1 MKVLLAVDFSPA
13 TDRTVQAFGEYRW
26 RPSTIVRILAV
37 VERIPPA
44 AAELFYDADGDL
56 DNVLAARK
64 QRAEELVQK
73 VAAELQNQGLQTETA
88 VRTGRR
94 RKSMAQEAKLW
105 TADFILDAG
114 QGWDRDRL
122 ARKIPTGEA

>member
-13 TDRTVQAFGEYRW
+13 TDRTIQTVREYKW
-26 RPSTIVRILAV
+26 PPATVVRVLAV
-37 VERIPPA
+37 VERIPPS

-73 VAAELQNQGLQTETA
+73 VAAELQKQGLRTETA

-94 RKSMAQEAKLW
+94 RKSTAQEAQLW

-114 QGWDRDRL
+114 QAWDRDRL
-122 ARKIPTGEA
+122 ARKIGTGEA